1 MRSKIFLVMAVICC
15 HYLNS
20 FAGGFIIMNNAVT
33 VANNNNRI
41 TPKVQDFTLRCK
53 KLRIDVQMD
62 GPMAVTTVEQ
72 TFENGTG
79 QRLEGD
85 YFFPLPKNAVIKE
98 FRMEMNGE
106 MVKAEMLD
114 AQKARQ
120 IYEDI
125 VRQMKDPA
133 LLEFSDQGMLRMRIF
148 PIEPNSTKEIKL
160 VFAHYMP
167 IDNGTYEYV
176 YPLNALKYNSH
187 PIEDVVM
194 NVDIKANEKIRN
206 VYSPTHL
213 VDVVHSSD
221 FKAKA
226 SMELGQDE
234 MPSQFKLYYSTSSSL
249 LGMSMFQ
256 FKEKNEDGFFIA
268 DISPGFIDQHKVVS
282 KDVTFIMDISGSM
295 RGDKIIQARNTL
307 TKCVEQLNPGDK
319 FEIITFGTEAYQLFG
334 KRTIVDETSKKKAF
348 EFINRIEPLG
358 GTNMDAAFGLA
369 MQEKVDPTRPSN
381 IIFITDGR
389 PTIGEY
395 DETKLLKKI
404 STTNAK
410 NHRIF
415 TFGVGED
422 LNIKLLDL
430 IAADGRGLR
439 SYISEGDDISKTV
452 TSFFSK
458 ISAPVL
464 SDVKISFADAPNEY
478 QVFPKTCPDIFYGSS
493 LTISGRFRNPGAT
506 KLIVEG
512 MLNGVPQKFEYDVAF
527 KEESSEQEFVPAI
540 WASRRVGD
548 LLDQIRL
555 TGENEEIKDEIVT
568 LSRRYGI
575 ITPYTSYLILEDE
588 RAHASVR
595 GGNVDENTTIFN
607 PNAVNT
613 GGTAMQKEYDDLKKD
628 NGYGAQEKSEE
639 IQQLNTSSN
648 ISDTKLANKRMKVME
663 GEANDKPQNIVRDN
677 TIANG
682 RAMYQTDSMM
692 VDADVMLDDNS
703 KLKRKEIKFASE
715 EYFNLANTDK
725 AAREY
730 MSKGRNVQFVHNKQV
745 YVVTD

>member
-1 MRSKIFLVMAVICC
+1 MSKKILLVIAAVCCNYFL
-15 HYLNS
+15 S
-20 FAGGFIIMNNAVT
+20 FAGGFIITSAAVI
-33 VANNNNRI
+33 NQI
-41 TPKVQDFTLRCK
+41 EPQKVQDYTLHCS

-62 GPMAVTTVEQ
+62 GPIATTTVEQ
-72 TFENGTG
+72 TFQNTTNA
-79 QRLEGD
+79 RMEGD

-98 FRMEMNGE
+98 FRMEMNGV

-114 AQKARQ
+114 AVKARQ

-133 LLEFSDQGMLRMRIF
+133 LLEFTDQGMLRMRIF

-167 IDNGTYEYV
+167 IDNGTYEYS
-176 YPLNALKYNSH
+176 YPLNALKYNSK
-187 PIEDVVM
+187 PIDDVVV
-194 NVDIKANEKIRN
+194 NVDIKSNEKIKN

-226 SMELGQDE
+226 SMELGQDA

-256 FKEKNEDGFFIA
+256 FKEANEDGFFIA
-268 DISPGFIDQHKVVS
+268 DISPGFVEMDKVVS

-307 TKCVEQLNPGDK
+307 TKCVEELNPGDK

-334 KRTIVDETSKKKAF
+334 KRTVLDETSKKKAF
-348 EFINRIEPLG
+348 SFIDKIEALG

-369 MQEKVDPTRPSN
+369 FAEKVDPSRPSN
-381 IIFITDGR
+381 IIFITDGK
-389 PTIGEY
+389 PTIGEW
-395 DETKLLKKI
+395 DETKLMKKI
-404 STTNAK
+404 SDGNAK

-415 TFGVGED
+415 TFGVGGD
-422 LNIKLLDL
+422 LNFKLIDK

-439 SYISEGDDISKTV
+439 AYVAEGEDISKTV
-452 TSFFSK
+452 TAFFSK

-464 SDVKISFADAPNEY
+464 SDVKVYFADAPNEY
-478 QVFPKTCPDIFYGSS
+478 QIFPKNCPDIFYGSS
-493 LTISGRFRNPGAT
+493 LTVSGRFRDAGGS

-512 MLNGVPQKFEYDVAF
+512 KLNGVPQKFEYDIAW
-527 KEESSEQEFVPAI
+527 KNEATDNEFVPSI
-540 WASRRVGD
+540 WAARRVGD

-555 TGENEEIKDEIVT
+555 TGENEELKDEIVT

-588 RAHASVR
+588 RAMSRV
-595 GGNVDENTTIFN
+595 GTNQPNQTIFN
-607 PNAVNT
+607 NT
-613 GGTAMQKEYDDLKKD
+613 NVEMANDVLEKEFDNLKSNDAKITTT
-628 NGYGAQEKSEE
+628 QSSEV
-639 IQQLNTSSN
+639 QQLNGATN
-648 ISDTKLANKRMKVME
+648 YAQTKIDKKRNKVGTGSESFKDEE
-663 GEANDKPQNIVRDN
+663 GDIVNYN
-677 TIANG
+677 TLANG
-682 RAMYQTDSMM
+682 RAMYYTDSMM
-692 VDADVMLDDNS
+692 VDADVMTNS
-703 KLKRKEIKFASE
+703 KLKKKEIKFGSE
-715 EYFNLANTDK
+715 DYFNIVNTDK
-725 AAREY
+725 TAKEY
-730 MSKGRNVQFVHNKQV
+730 MSKARNVQFVHNNQI
-745 YVVTD
+745 YMVVD

>member
-1 MRSKIFLVMAVICC
+1 MIKKIMLVMAVVCC
-15 HYLNS
+15 HYLQS
-20 FAGGFIIMNNAVT
+20 FAGGFLIVNNT
-33 VANNNNRI
+33 VSLVNTNI
-41 TPKVQDFTLRCK
+41 KTTPKLQDFTLRCK
-53 KLRIDVQMD
+53 KLRVDVQMD
-62 GPMAVTTVEQ
+62 GPLAITTVEQ
-72 TFENGTG
+72 TFENGTA

-114 AQKARQ
+114 ANKARQ

-148 PIEPNSTKEIKL
+148 PIEPHSTKEIKL

-167 IDNGTYEYV
+167 VDNGTYEYV

-187 PIEDVVM
+187 NIEDVVL
-194 NVDIKANEKIRN
+194 NVDIKSSDKIRN

-213 VDVVHSSD
+213 VDVVHTSD
-221 FKAKA
+221 LKAKA
-226 SMELGQDE
+226 SMELGDDI
-234 MPSQFKLYYSTSSSL
+234 MPTQFKLYYSTSSSL

-268 DISPGFIDQHKVVS
+268 DISPGFMDESKIVN

-295 RGDKIIQARNTL
+295 RGDKIMQARNTL
-307 TKCVEQLNPGDK
+307 TKCVEQLNPSDK

-334 KRTIVDETSKKKAF
+334 KRTIADENSKKKAYA
-348 EFINRIEPLG
+348 FIDRIEPLG

-369 MQEKVDPTRPSN
+369 MQEKADANRPSN

-395 DETKLLKKI
+395 DESKLMKKI
-404 STTNAK
+404 SSANAK

-415 TFGVGED
+415 TFGIGGD

-439 SYISEGDDISKTV
+439 TYITEGDDISKTV
-452 TSFFSK
+452 TSFFKK

-478 QVFPKTCPDIFYGSS
+478 QVFPKNCPDIFYGSS
-493 LTISGRFRNPGAT
+493 LTISGRFRNAGST

-512 MLNGVPQKFEYDVAF
+512 MLNGVAQRFEYDISF
-527 KEESSEQEFVPAI
+527 KEEAQEQEFVPAI

-555 TGENEEIKDEIVT
+555 TGENEELKDEIVT

-588 RAHASVR
+588 RANNLSESR
-595 GGNVDENTTIFN
+595 ERSIFN
-607 PNAVNT
+607 SDAINL
-613 GGTAMQKEYDDLKKD
+613 GGVAMQKEYDDLKKD
-628 NGYGAQEKSEE
+628 NGVLSQEKSSEV
-639 IQQLNTSSN
+639 QNLNYASN
-648 ISDTKLANKRMKVME
+648 ISATKTGFKRMKVNT
-663 GEANDKPQNIVRDN
+663 GEASNKSEDLVNYN

-682 RAMYQTDSMM
+682 RAMYQTDSVMI
-692 VDADVMLDDNS
+692 DADVMNEKNT
-703 KLKRKEIKFASE
+703 KLKRKEVKFGSDD
-715 EYFNLANTDK
+715 YFNLANSNKT
-725 AAREY
+725 ARDY
-730 MSKGRNVQFVHNKQV
+730 MSKNRNVQFIYNNEI
-745 YVVTD
+745 YIVVD

>member
-1 MRSKIFLVMAVICC
+1 MSKKIWLIMAVICC
-15 HYLNS
+15 HYLQS
-20 FAGGFIIMNNAVT
+20 FAGGFMLVNNT
-33 VANNNNRI
+33 VSMVNTNLKT
-41 TPKVQDFTLRCK
+41 TPKLQDFTLRCK
-53 KLRIDVQMD
+53 KLRVDVQMD
-62 GPMAVTTVEQ
+62 GPLAVTTIEQ
-72 TFENGTG
+72 TFENGTA

-114 AQKARQ
+114 ATKARQ

-148 PIEPNSTKEIKL
+148 PIEPKSTKEIKL

-167 IDNGTYEYV
+167 VDNGTYEYV

-187 PIEDVVM
+187 PIEDVVL
-194 NVDIKANEKIRN
+194 NVDIKSTEKIRN

-213 VDVVHSSD
+213 VDVVHTSD
-221 FKAKA
+221 LKAKA
-226 SMELGQDE
+226 SMETDE
-234 MPSQFKLYYSTSSSL
+234 EIMPSQFKLYYSTSSSL

-268 DISPGFIDQHKVVS
+268 DISPGFIDENKIVS

-307 TKCVEQLNPGDK
+307 TKCVEQLNAGDK

-348 EFINRIEPLG
+348 AFIDRIEPLG

-369 MQEKVDPTRPSN
+369 MQEKVDPVRPSN

-395 DETKLLKKI
+395 DEAKLMKKI
-404 STTNAK
+404 SLSNAK
-410 NHRIF
+410 SHRIF
-415 TFGVGED
+415 TFGIGAD

-439 SYISEGDDISKTV
+439 TYISEGDDISKTV
-452 TSFFSK
+452 TSFFKK

-478 QVFPKTCPDIFYGSS
+478 QVFPKNCPDIFYGSS
-493 LTISGRFRNPGAT
+493 LTVSGRFRNPGAT

-512 MLNGVPQKFEYDVAF
+512 MLNGTPQRFEYDVNF
-527 KEESSEQEFVPAI
+527 KEEASEQEFVPAI

-555 TGENEEIKDEIVT
+555 TGENDELKDEIVT

-588 RAHASVR
+588 RANMMSNR
-595 GGNVDENTTIFN
+595 RDMTIFN
-607 PNAVNT
+607 PNVVGQ
-613 GGTAMQKEYDDLKKD
+613 GGVAMEREYDDLKKD
-628 NGYGAQEKSEE
+628 NGIMSQEKSSEV
-639 IQQLNTSSN
+639 QTLNYASNVSS
-648 ISDTKLANKRMKVME
+648 TKVANKRMKVHT
-663 GEANDKPQNIVRDN
+663 GEANDKEEELVNYN

-682 RAMYQTDSMM
+682 RAMYQADSVMI
-692 VDADVMLDDNS
+692 DADVMNEKNS
-703 KLKRKEIKFASE
+703 KLKRKEIKFGSD
-715 EYFNLANTDK
+715 EYFNLASSNKT
-725 AAREY
+725 ARDY
-730 MSKGRNVQFVHNKQV
+730 MSKNRNVQFIYNNEI
-745 YVVTD
+745 YMVVD

>member
-1 MRSKIFLVMAVICC
+1 MNRKYIWMVVAICC
-15 HYLNS
+15 HTIMSY
-20 FAGGFIIMNNAVT
+20 AGGFIITNNAVSVT
-33 VANNNNRI
+33 NIVAYQKI
-41 TPKVQDFTLRCK
+41 QDFTLRCK

-62 GPMAVTTVEQ
+62 GPMAITTVEQ
-72 TFENGTG
+72 TFENATA
-79 QRLEGD
+79 QRMEGD
-85 YFFPLPKNAVIKE
+85 YFFPLPKDAVIKE
-98 FRMEMNGE
+98 FRMEMNGV

-114 AQKARQ
+114 ADKARK

-133 LLEFSDQGMLRMRIF
+133 LLEFTDQGMLRMRIF
-148 PIEPNSTKEIKL
+148 PIEPHSTKEIKL

-167 IDNGTYEYV
+167 VDNGTYEYV

-187 PIEDVVM
+187 PIEDVVL
-194 NVDIKANEKIRN
+194 NVDIKSNEKIRN

-221 FKAKA
+221 LKAKA
-226 SMELGQDE
+226 SMELGNDA
-234 MPSQFKLYYSTSSSL
+234 MPSQFKLYYSTSASL

-256 FKEKNEDGFFIA
+256 FKETDEDGFFIA
-268 DISPGFIDQHKVVS
+268 DISPGFMDPNLIVS

-295 RGDKIIQARNTL
+295 RGDKILQARNTL
-307 TKCVEQLNPGDK
+307 TKCVEALNPGDK

-334 KRTIVDETSKKKAF
+334 KRTLIDENSRKKAF
-348 EFINRIEPLG
+348 AFIDKIEALG
-358 GTNMDAAFGLA
+358 GTNMDGAFSLA
-369 MQEKVDPTRPSN
+369 FQEKVDPSRPSN

-395 DETKLLKKI
+395 DEGKLMKKI
-404 STTNAK
+404 IDANGK

-415 TFGVGED
+415 TFGIGED
-422 LNIKLLDL
+422 LNIKLLDK

-439 SYISEGDDISKTV
+439 TYISEGDDISQTV
-452 TSFFSK
+452 TAFFKK

-464 SDVKISFADAPNEY
+464 SDVKIYFADATNEY

-493 LTISGRFRNPGAT
+493 LTISGRYRDAGKS

-512 MLNGVPQKFEYDVAF
+512 MLNGQPQKFEYAVDW
-527 KEESSEQEFVPAI
+527 KNESLEQEFVPAI

-588 RAHASVR
+588 KLSLS
-595 GGNVDENTTIFN
+595 GNRDNNQPGFTIFN
-607 PNAVNT
+607 DRIM
-613 GGTAMQKEYDDLKKD
+613 GEGSIAMEKEYDDLKKD
-628 NGYGAQEKSEE
+628 NGNISRTQSTEV
-639 IQQLNTSSN
+639 QQLNTVSN
-648 ISDTKLANKRMKVME
+648 YADTKVAKGRMKLTE
-663 GEANDKPQNIVRDN
+663 RSESTDKSEEMVNYNVL
-677 TIANG
+677 ANG
-682 RAMYQTDSMM
+682 RAMYATDSVMI
-692 VDADVMLDDNS
+692 DADVMTHTNLN
-703 KLKRKEIKFASE
+703 RKEIKFASD
-715 EYFNLANTDK
+715 EYFDLVNTDK
-725 AAREY
+725 TAKAY
-730 MSKGRNVQFVHNKQV
+730 MSKSRNVQFVHNNQI
-745 YVVTD
+745 YVVVD

>member
-1 MRSKIFLVMAVICC
+1 MRTKIFLVMAVICC

-33 VANNNNRI
+33 VTNANLRT

-62 GPMAVTTVEQ
+62 GPMAITTVEQ

-167 IDNGTYEYV
+167 TDNGTYEYV

-213 VDVVHSSD
+213 VDVVHNSD
-221 FKAKA
+221 FKAHA
-226 SMELGQDE
+226 SMELGKDE

-249 LGMSMFQ
+249 LGLSMFQ

-268 DISPGFIDQHKVVS
+268 DISPGFIDQNKVVS

-307 TKCVEQLNPGDK
+307 SKCVEQLNPGDK

-334 KRTIVDETSKKKAF
+334 KRTIVDETSKKKAY

-369 MQEKVDPTRPSN
+369 MQEKVDITRPSN

-395 DETKLLKKI
+395 DEAKLMKKI
-404 STTNAK
+404 SSTNAK
-410 NHRIF
+410 SHRIF

-439 SYISEGDDISKTV
+439 AYISEGDDISKTV
-452 TSFFSK
+452 TSFFKK

-478 QVFPKTCPDIFYGSS
+478 QVFPKNCPDIFYGSS
-493 LTISGRFRNPGAT
+493 LTVSGRFRNPGNT

-527 KEESSEQEFVPAI
+527 KEEAAEQEFVPAI

-555 TGENEEIKDEIVT
+555 TGENAEIKDEIVT

-588 RAHASVR
+588 RAHANVR
-595 GGNVDENTTIFN
+595 GGDVEENQTIFN
-607 PNAVNT
+607 PNATNT
-613 GGTAMQKEYDDLKKD
+613 GGVAMQKEYDDLKKD
-628 NGYGAQEKSEE
+628 NGYGAQEKSTE

-663 GEANDKPQNIVRDN
+663 GESDNKPQNIVCDN

-692 VDADVMLDDNS
+692 VDADVMLDKNS
-703 KLKRKEIKFASE
+703 KLKKKEIKFASE

-730 MSKGRNVQFVHNKQV
+730 MSKGRNVQFVHNNQV

>member
-1 MRSKIFLVMAVICC
+1 MNKKILLVIAAICC
-15 HYLNS
+15 NYLLS
-20 FAGGFIIMNNAVT
+20 YAGGFIITSAALTNTIVT
-33 VANNNNRI
+33 EKKI
-41 TPKVQDFTLRCK
+41 QDYTLHCK

-72 TFENGTG
+72 TFENGTA
-79 QRLEGD
+79 QRMEGD

-98 FRMEMNGE
+98 FRMEMNGQ

-114 AQKARQ
+114 AEKARQ

-125 VRQMKDPA
+125 VRQMRDPA

-148 PIEPNSTKEIKL
+148 PIEPHSTKEIKL

-167 IDNGTYEYV
+167 MDNGTYEYA

-187 PIEDVVM
+187 PIEDVVL
-194 NVDIKANEKIRN
+194 NVDIKSNEKIRN

-226 SMELGQDE
+226 SMELGNDA

-268 DISPGFIDQHKVVS
+268 DISPGFIDQDQVVS
-282 KDVTFIMDISGSM
+282 KDITFIMDISGSM

-307 TKCVEQLNPGDK
+307 TKCVEALNPGDK
-319 FEIITFGTEAYQLFG
+319 FEIITFGTEAYPLFG
-334 KRTIVDETSKKKAF
+334 HRTVFDETSKKKAF
-348 EFINRIEPLG
+348 AFIDKIEALG
-358 GTNMDAAFGLA
+358 GTNMEGAFALA
-369 MQEKVDPTRPSN
+369 FQEKADPARPSN
-381 IIFITDGR
+381 VIFITDGK

-395 DETKLLKKI
+395 DEGKLMKKI
-404 STTNAK
+404 MDGNAK

-422 LNIKLLDL
+422 LNIKLLDK

-439 SYISEGDDISKTV
+439 AYISEGDDISKTV
-452 TSFFSK
+452 TAFFKK

-464 SDVKISFADAPNEY
+464 SDVKIYFADAPNEY

-493 LTISGRFRNPGAT
+493 LTVSGRFRDAGKT

-512 MLNGVPQKFEYDVAF
+512 MLNGTVQKFEYDLAW
-527 KEESSEQEFVPAI
+527 KEETTDYEFVPAI

-588 RAHASVR
+588 KLSLSSNR
-595 GGNVDENTTIFN
+595 NTDNNGFSIFN
-607 PNAVNT
+607 SQLMGEGSLT
-613 GGTAMQKEYDDLKKD
+613 MEKEYDDLKKD
-628 NGYGAQEKSEE
+628 NGSISRTQSTEV
-639 IQQLNTSSN
+639 QQLNTVTN
-648 ISDTKLANKRMKVME
+648 YADTKVANKRMKAKGGLGLE
-663 GEANDKPQNIVRDN
+663 NDKAEDFVNYN
-677 TIANG
+677 TLANG
-682 RAMYQTDSMM
+682 RAMYYSADSIMI
-692 VDADVMLDDNS
+692 DADVMTNLNLE
-703 KLKRKEIKFASE
+703 KKEIKFASK
-715 EYFNLANTDK
+715 EYFDLANTDK
-725 AAREY
+725 TAKEY
-730 MSKGRNVQFVHNKQV
+730 MSKSRNVQFVHNNQI
-745 YVVTD
+745 YTVVD

>member
-1 MRSKIFLVMAVICC
+1 MNKKIGLVLLVICFQ
-15 HYLNS
+15 YLQS
-20 FAGGFIIMNNAVT
+20 FAGGFLIVNNT
-33 VANNNNRI
+33 VSLVNTHVKT
-41 TPKVQDFTLRCK
+41 TPKIQDFTLRCK
-53 KLRIDVQMD
+53 KLRVDVQMD
-62 GPMAVTTVEQ
+62 GPLAVTTVEQ

-114 AQKARQ
+114 ANKARQ

-133 LLEFSDQGMLRMRIF
+133 LLEFSEQGMLRMRIF

-167 IDNGTYEYV
+167 VDNGTYEYV
-176 YPLNALKYNSH
+176 YPLNALKYNSY
-187 PIEDVVM
+187 PIQDVVL
-194 NVDIKANEKIRN
+194 NADIKSTEKIRN

-213 VDVVHSSD
+213 VDVVHTSD
-221 FKAKA
+221 LKAKA
-226 SMELGQDE
+226 SMETGEDM

-268 DISPGFIDQHKVVS
+268 DISPGFIDENKIVN

-334 KRTIVDETSKKKAF
+334 KRMIVDDDTKKKAYA
-348 EFINRIEPLG
+348 FIDRIEPLG

-369 MQEKVDPTRPSN
+369 MQEKADPGRPSN

-395 DETKLLKKI
+395 DETKLMKKI
-404 STTNAK
+404 SSSNAK

-415 TFGVGED
+415 TFGIGGD
-422 LNIKLLDL
+422 LNIKLLDM

-439 SYISEGDDISKTV
+439 TYISEGDDISKTV
-452 TSFFSK
+452 TSFFKK

-478 QVFPKTCPDIFYGSS
+478 QVFPKNCPDIFYGSS
-493 LTISGRFRNPGAT
+493 LTISGRFRNSGST

-512 MLNGVPQKFEYDVAF
+512 MLNGVAQHFEYDVNF
-527 KEESSEQEFVPAI
+527 KEEASEQEFVPAI

-555 TGENEEIKDEIVT
+555 TGENEELKDEIVT

-588 RAHASVR
+588 RANSLGER
-595 GGNVDENTTIFN
+595 RDMTIFN
-607 PNAVNT
+607 QNVVNE
-613 GGTAMQKEYDDLKKD
+613 GGFAMQKEYDDLKKD
-628 NGYGAQEKSEE
+628 NGVKSQEKSREV
-639 IQQLNTSSN
+639 QSLNYATTVA
-648 ISDTKLANKRMKVME
+648 DTKAGYNRMKIE
-663 GEANDKPQNIVRDN
+663 TGEANDKKEDLVNYN
-677 TIANG
+677 TMANG
-682 RAMYQTDSMM
+682 RAMYQTDSIMI
-692 VDADVMLDDNS
+692 DADVMSEKNA
-703 KLKRKEIKFASE
+703 KLKRKEIKFGTDD
-715 EYFNLANTDK
+715 YFNLANSNKT
-725 AAREY
+725 AREY
-730 MSKGRNVQFVHNKQV
+730 MSKNRNVQFIYNNEI
-745 YVVTD
+745 YIVVD